1 MISNPFEL
9 DAFNMSSLTAAINL
23 LPNNYGRIRELTLF
37 PAKSVRTR
45 TICVEEQNGSLKV
58 RKYRLP
64 KNMYLQEGF
73 ILNLPEKALS
83 YLGMKLS
90 FPGFLTMNGSRH

>member
-23 LPNNYGRIRELTLF
+23 LPNNYGRIRELNLF

-45 TICVEEQNGSLKV
+45 TICVEEQNG
-58 RKYRLP
+58 
-64 KNMYLQEGF
+64 
-73 ILNLPEKALS
+73 ILNLLPTQLPGAPAS
-83 YLGMKLS
+83 YCRAPVKLYQ
-90 FPGFLTMNGSRH
+90 LEARKL